1 VAWDATSDNAGEQA
15 VTRPAVLRLQRG
27 TVGYQNRP
35 VLREVDFTLSRGE
48 VVVLLGANGSG
59 KSTLVRGLLGLAPLL
74 GGELELFGVPA
85 ARFHERWRIG
95 YVPQRHT
102 VVGGVPSTVREVV
115 SSGRLARKRPFA
127 PLRAE
132 DRAAVTAAIGTVGL
146 AEKAGTDVAELSGGQ
161 QRRVLIARALA
172 GEPDV
177 LVMDEPT
184 AGVDVANQAILAET
198 LRRLVTA
205 GKTLLLVAH
214 ELGPLE
220 PLIDRVVV
228 LRDGRTAYDGPPAP
242 GMRDIDGGHHH
253 DDRPE
258 PAPGAPRRGI
268 ELTG

>member
-1 VAWDATSDNAGEQA
+1 MRRVTSVDAGDP
-15 VTRPAVLRLQRG
+15 VMTRATVLALRGG

-35 VLREVDFTLSRGE
+35 VLRDVDFTLSAGE

-59 KSTLVRGLLGLAPLL
+59 KSTLVRGLLGLVPLI

-115 SSGRLARKRPFA
+115 SSGRLARKHPFA

-132 DRAAVTAAIGTVGL
+132 DRAAVAAAIDTVGL
-146 AEKAGTDVAELSGGQ
+146 AEKATTDVAELSGGQ

-184 AGVDVANQAILAET
+184 AGVDVANQEILAET
-198 LRRLVTA
+198 LRRLVTG

-228 LRDGRTAYDGPPAP
+228 LRDGRTTYDGPPSP
-242 GMRDIDGGHHH
+242 GMRDVDGGHHH
-253 DDRPE
+253 DRPE
-258 PAPGAPRRGI
+258 PAPGRRRGI